1 MSKCVKHNQKKKRT
15 LIKKHSFEYK
25 YLESRLKLA
34 FNYCFKENL
43 KQRYKRDMDKQ
54 RGILFSEIVLNLT
67 L

>member
-34 FNYCFKENL
+34 FNYYFKENL
-43 KQRYKRDMDKQ
+43 KQRYKRDMDK
-54 RGILFSEIVLNLT
+54 
-67 L
+67 